1 MDDHDDPVVRLGEL
15 LELHELYFGKST
27 EKDRVVLKGKA
38 LDSFTKILT
47 QEKYLKKGKSFR
59 DAFNEF
65 IGNENFE
72 ERVDPNAKWI
82 DKPVLKYL
90 EKKFIK

>member
-1 MDDHDDPVVRLGEL
+1 M
-15 LELHELYFGKST
+15 YFSKSPESDRAEIKGK
-27 EKDRVVLKGKA
+27 VLKQ
-38 LDSFTKILT
+38 LTDILA
-47 QEKYLKKGKSFR
+47 QEGYLKKGKEFR

-72 ERVDPNAKWI
+72 ERIDPEAKWI

-90 EKKFIK
+90 EKKFKK